1 MKPKGLILPQ
11 ISLSRKLWTSIVF
24 AIVIT
29 LSSVVTTGVYMAI
42 GKTQSAKAAS
52 GLSITSISP
61 TGGSQA
67 GGTHVAIDGS
77 GFMKTVDFVEVSS
90 GYSSSC
96 AIATDGWAYCWGN
109 NNSGQLGNG
118 STAISSVPVA
128 ILHGDMP
135 TNSTVVSIE
144 VGGEVVCIVAS
155 DNKAYCWGNNEYG
168 QLGNGSMINSSS
180 PVLVASG
187 EIPAGVSILKI
198 VSSAYSTCILGSDSQ
213 GYCWGLDI
221 STTPKLLISR
231 GDIPVGVEAID
242 IVKLSDA
249 YSVCILA
256 SDGWV
261 YCSQALGVGL
271 SFAALP
277 RGDVSAG
284 ETLTAL
290 SGKDSGHA
298 CVVSSNNNVYCWGL
312 NHGGQL
318 GNGGMIAS
326 GNTTPVRV
334 LAGEIPPGAIVT
346 KVSAGINGSCI
357 VTTVGE
363 AYCWGAHANSI
374 NSTTPVALP
383 RGEIPSGTKIDSITI
398 GTQGSCLVAANNTA
412 YCWGYGYSGRLGNGS
427 DQDSAVPV
435 LVTSSVADIQS
446 VTFDGIDATDFGV
459 WSDTQMSAYTPAH
472 AFGPVPIVVTDKDGR
487 SATYSS
493 YTYKDAVPPVIT
505 FVNDMEWY
513 HRTLQKGE
521 SFDPRAQIKSVVDD
535 VEGNMDIAN
544 VQITSTYTRMFDSSK
559 YGDYSI
565 EYIVTDAAGNV
576 GVRYGTVSIPGVN
589 YNTTITNNTLPTFN
603 GSGGGYSTYSLA
615 VYIVHAGTVFDPA
628 NPGSVK
634 PRYLVR
640 ADPLDAWTVVTD
652 QTAARTATVKEGE
665 IQFVYSMIEEYSL
678 NSYVAT
684 GAQLTRS
691 ATPSQVIDAGC
702 TSSLFASSIGYPE
715 ESECRIELQSW
726 LEREMSNQLSH
737 FDTNAENYDWAPLGD
752 GIYDIYFYDS
762 WTPFSASFPG
772 GLIVDTTKPQVTIAV
787 PANTTAN
794 KVSPA
799 LTGTVGRP
807 TDTVIVTING
817 KSYTAKNNG
826 DGTWVLAAGVVDS
839 LASGIYEVV
848 VRATNQAGT
857 VTVTTT
863 TLTIAPRND
872 LAATGMS
879 VLMIAGIG
887 GGLGVLGG
895 VIYVVRRKIS
905 KQERL

>member
-1 MKPKGLILPQ
+1 MQQ
-11 ISLSRKLWTSIVF
+11 IDANEYFTC
-24 AIVIT
+24 A
-29 LSSVVTTGVYMAI
+29 VVSD
-42 GKTQSAKAAS
+42 GK
-52 GLSITSISP
+52 
-61 TGGSQA
+61 
-67 GGTHVAIDGS
+67 V
-77 GFMKTVDFVEVSS
+77 
-90 GYSSSC
+90 
-96 AIATDGWAYCWGN
+96 YCWGR
-109 NNSGQLGNG
+109 NSFGQLGNG
-118 STAISSVPVA
+118 STAASSVPVA
-128 ILHGDMP
+128 
-135 TNSTVVSIE
+135 
-144 VGGEVVCIVAS
+144 
-155 DNKAYCWGNNEYG
+155 
-168 QLGNGSMINSSS
+168 
-180 PVLVASG
+180 VLQG
-187 EIPAGVSILKI
+187 EIPAEATIIQVASGGSSYSFRMCVVS
-198 VSSAYSTCILGSDSQ
+198 TGGS
-213 GYCWGLDI
+213 YCWGGSVGQGG
-221 STTPKLLISR
+221 STNGYLGSSTGSSLTPIR
-231 GDIPVGVEAID
+231 VTDEWDNVAQ
-242 IVKLSDA
+242 LS
-249 YSVCILA
+249 V
-256 SDGWV
+256 DGI
-261 YCSQALGVGL
+261 
-271 SFAALP
+271 AAP
-277 RGDVSAG
+277 YA
-284 ETLTAL
+284 
-290 SGKDSGHA
+290 
-298 CVVSSNNNVYCWGL
+298 VVS
-312 NHGGQL
+312 
-318 GNGGMIAS
+318 
-326 GNTTPVRV
+326 
-334 LAGEIPPGAIVT
+334 
-346 KVSAGINGSCI
+346 
-357 VTTVGE
+357 
-363 AYCWGAHANSI
+363 
-374 NSTTPVALP
+374 
-383 RGEIPSGTKIDSITI
+383 DSELRFT
-398 GTQGSCLVAANNTA
+398 
-412 YCWGYGYSGRLGNGS
+412 
-427 DQDSAVPV
+427 
-435 LVTSSVADIQS
+435 
-446 VTFDGIDATDFGV
+446 
-459 WSDTQMSAYTPAH
+459 TPAH
-472 AFGPVPIVVTDKDGR
+472 AVGQVPVVVTDYEGLSVTYSGFTYVDTTPPTISLPNTYVDVTLGSNFDELAGV
-487 SATYSS
+487 SATDDVDGDIALTMTHVSEDITTSS
-493 YTYKDAVPPVIT
+493 PIGTYRLIYTVTDSSGNTATASRLVNVQNLPPQII
-505 FVNDMEWY
+505 FVNDMDWY
-513 HRTLQKGE
+513 DRTLQKGE

-535 VEGNMDIAN
+535 IDGVMDIQD
-544 VQITSTYTRMFDSSK
+544 VVITSMPALDTNK
-559 YGDYSI
+559 YGAYMI
-565 EYIVTDAAGNV
+565 TYEITDAAGNV

-665 IQFVYSMIEEYSL
+665 LQFVSSMIEEYSL

-787 PANTTAN
+787 PANTTAD

-799 LTGTVGRP
+799 LTGTVGSP

-826 DGTWVLAAGVVDS
+826 DGTWVLAAGMVDS

-879 VLMIAGIG
+879 VLVIAGIG

-905 KQERL
+905 K